1 MLRFTLTGVLW
12 LVCIACISTEVT
24 KSIGGDKIKVQNK
37 TIDVHTQNPI
47 KSEKSLYL
55 PSTSTVYQD
64 QQHDNF
70 TNLVRLADILDIFN
84 IEDVAKVWSQ
94 HEHEFNKNCSKHMKE
109 YFRGL
114 QKASLWA
121 VKSE

>member
-1 MLRFTLTGVLW
+1 MLRFTLNGVL
-12 LVCIACISTEVT
+12 LVFCIICISAEVT
-24 KSIGGDKIKVQNK
+24 KSISGDTLKVQNK
-37 TIDVHTQNPI
+37 TIDVHAQNPI
-47 KSEKSLYL
+47 KLEKSLYL
-55 PSTSTVYQD
+55 PSTSAVYQE
-64 QQHDNF
+64 QQIDNF

-94 HEHEFNKNCSKHMKE
+94 HEHEFNVNCSKHMKE